1 MVAKRKNKG
10 APDASEATT
19 KLSRLLQTENELE
32 VMLAETRAQAK
43 QLVESAHASAE
54 ARLQRFESEVEAG
67 DVEIRDRGARER
79 DAQIKSIHERTRRET
94 DRLNALDDAKITELA
109 SHVLDLLLDRS
120 GSGGSR

>member
-67 DVEIRDRGARER
+67 DVEIRDRVARER